1 MDSFIFQITKCQGS
15 TGRLVATKRLAGT
28 KNDGNI
34 TYQLNPLHSK
44 PKKKSNFN
52 FRLNIR
58 ETETIRW
65 NVKKKK
71 ELGRKKFSGY
81 LQLCYKRSDY
91 LQQKKTMA
99 VVNLR
104 EKK

>member
-34 TYQLNPLHSK
+34 TYQPNPLHSK

-71 ELGRKKFSGY
+71 KNLEEKSFRDTFNFVTRGQIIFNKKRQW
-81 LQLCYKRSDY
+81 QLSI
-91 LQQKKTMA
+91 
-99 VVNLR
+99 
-104 EKK
+104 

>member
-71 ELGRKKFSGY
+71 RTWKKKVFGIPSTL
-81 LQLCYKRSDY
+81 LQEVRLSSTKKRQWQLSI
-91 LQQKKTMA
+91 
-99 VVNLR
+99 
-104 EKK
+104 